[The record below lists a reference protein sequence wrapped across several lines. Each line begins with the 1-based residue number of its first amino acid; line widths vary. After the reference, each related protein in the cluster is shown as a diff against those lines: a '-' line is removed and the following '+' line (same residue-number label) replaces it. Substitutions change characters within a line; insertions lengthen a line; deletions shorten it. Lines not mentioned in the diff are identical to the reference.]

1 MNNTLISDYF
11 RRFQYIQFQER
22 INNLD
27 FPIELRYN
35 HNHDQKGRF
44 CSGGGGRMSASE
56 KSTDTQNDLTS
67 TTDNGIIKENT
78 NSENNYS
85 ENSDKSQKSL
95 LDFKRIQGEHTWEQ
109 DAKSVNP
116 LYETGKR
123 EYTTNCQRC
132 VCAYEMR
139 RRGYDVTAKPRLPDN
154 IDKLP
159 YMNETGWPSVF
170 KDYEL
175 IKLESK
181 SASNRIKKVEEQMN
195 EWGNGARAIVK
206 ISWNDGSG
214 GHVFCAEQV
223 NGNTKLLDPQSGRLN
238 ANALFYLSNKY
249 KTYLMRTDNLKITNK
264 IFECCE
270 G

>member
-1 MNNTLISDYF
+1 MNNTLLSDYF

-175 IKLESK
+175 IKLEAK
-181 SASNRIKKVEEQMN
+181 SARGLRTKAIENMEK
-195 EWGNGARAIVK
+195 WGNGSRAIVRVF
-206 ISWNDGSG
+206 WNNENR
-214 GHVFCAEQV
+214 GHVFIAEQIK
-223 NGNTKLLDPQSGRLN
+223 GNTVFLDPQCGKLDVKN
-238 ANALFYLSNKY
+238 LFLMSRID
-249 KTYLMRTDNLKITNK
+249 KTYIMRIDNLEVTDK
-264 IFECCE
+264 IFECCK
-270 G
+270 